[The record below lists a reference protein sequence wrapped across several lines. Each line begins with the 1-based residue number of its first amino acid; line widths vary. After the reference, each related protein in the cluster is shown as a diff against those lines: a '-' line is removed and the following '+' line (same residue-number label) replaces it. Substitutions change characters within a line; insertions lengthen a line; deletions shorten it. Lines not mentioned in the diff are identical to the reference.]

1 MAHALN
7 YPHVAH
13 DIIADTAAAEARPGL
28 FARLLHRMQEAQMA
42 RVRRELRLYAP
53 HLESR
58 FIGGEF
64 HSVGLQDDAKLPF
77 VR

>member
-28 FARLLHRMQEAQMA
+28 FARILHRMQEAQMSRA
-42 RVRRELRLYAP
+42 RRELRLYAP
-53 HLESR
+53 HLESQLVS
-58 FIGGEF
+58 GEF
-64 HSVGLQDDAKLPF
+64 RKVGLQDDAKLPF